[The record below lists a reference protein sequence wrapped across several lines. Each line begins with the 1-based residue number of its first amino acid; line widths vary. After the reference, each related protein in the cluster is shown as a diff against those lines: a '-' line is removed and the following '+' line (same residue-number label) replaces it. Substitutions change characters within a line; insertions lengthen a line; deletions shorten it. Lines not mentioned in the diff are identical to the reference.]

1 MFWNRVLRIIRK
13 GETNVPLYKIGHIS
27 ENTFGQDSKHIQTIN
42 MFLLRCPGKKNGILY
57 TFKINSRFFPTGIT
71 VKVAWILAKYK
82 RSISDG
88 ELVNDCIMA
97 SMSVLLEGYAN
108 HTEIL
113 HRIRHMQ
120 LSR

>member
-1 MFWNRVLRIIRK
+1 MKRHYYSLIYLLKDNDEKFPIQSPVRSERVKFLKTQRNNQQKVLKITMSESKII
-13 GETNVPLYKIGHIS
+13 TLAS
-27 ENTFGQDSKHIQTIN
+27 F
-42 MFLLRCPGKKNGILY
+42 
-57 TFKINSRFFPTGIT
+57 
-71 VKVAWILAKYK
+71 KVAWILAKHK

-88 ELVNDCIMA
+88 ELVNDCIME